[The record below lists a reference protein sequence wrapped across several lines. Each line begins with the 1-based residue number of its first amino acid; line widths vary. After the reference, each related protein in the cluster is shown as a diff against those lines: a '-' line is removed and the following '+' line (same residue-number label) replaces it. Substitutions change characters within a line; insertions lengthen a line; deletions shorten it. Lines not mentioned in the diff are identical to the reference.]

1 MDKNRDRDNDNN
13 ENVDSP
19 TAWSHL
25 TGLLDG
31 YDVPPVPDKAQ
42 LIARLKPL
50 VEARQTVH
58 QQTPLRSNW
67 HLRAWL
73 ALMGAQVTL
82 LEPPF
87 WIAMFIIAALGVTI
101 GLFADAGTLPMLF
114 TWAAPVLGAVGVAYA
129 YRPATEGLRELER
142 ISPVHPIELL
152 YARLIPVLVCNAILA
167 LILLSLIGVRT
178 PDLVLWRIVL
188 VWFGPLLGLT
198 GLALYCAVRWGSTV
212 GVAAP
217 VLSWGALNLFG
228 WTQFSTQNMVVQSM
242 AAFDPIE
249 MTHWLWLQA
258 SASNWALIGSA
269 VAFSIG
275 SVCFWQAQRV
285 LGAPADGKALAH

>member
-1 MDKNRDRDNDNN
+1 MMDENRDS

-19 TAWSHL
+19 TAWGHL
-25 TGLLDG
+25 TDLLDG
-31 YDVPPVPDKAQ
+31 YDAPPAPNKAQ

-50 VEARQTVH
+50 VEARQNVH
-58 QQTPLRSNW
+58 EQTPLISNW

-82 LEPPF
+82 LEPPV
-87 WIAMFIIAALGVTI
+87 WIALFIMATLGVII

-114 TWAAPVLGAVGVAYA
+114 TWAAPVLGAAGVAYA
-129 YRPATEGLRELER
+129 YRPATKGLRELER

-152 YARLIPVLVCNAILA
+152 YARLIPVLVCNGVLA
-167 LILLSLIGVRT
+167 LILLSLIVIRT

-198 GLALYCAVRWGSTV
+198 GLALYSAVRWGSAV
-212 GVAAP
+212 GVAVP

-228 WTQFSTQNMVVQSM
+228 WTQFSAQNVVVQNLT
-242 AAFDPIE
+242 AFDPLT

-269 VAFSIG
+269 LAFIG
-275 SVCFWQAQRV
+275 GSLCFWQAQRV
-285 LGAPADGKALAH
+285 LGAPADSKAFAR